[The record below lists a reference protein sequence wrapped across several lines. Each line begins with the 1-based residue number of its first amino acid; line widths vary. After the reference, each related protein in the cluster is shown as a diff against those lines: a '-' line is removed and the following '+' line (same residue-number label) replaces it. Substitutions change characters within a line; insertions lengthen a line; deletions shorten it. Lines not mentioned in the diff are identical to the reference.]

1 MNSYQNKNEY
11 EISDAS
17 RNNSNMSTRYPRY
30 PLANNPQMPMRN
42 TNYKEWLAM
51 CADNKDNEQVPIS
64 PLDQEWRTV
73 LPILFSAAASLTG
86 LISLPTFGAIS
97 AGAAI
102 AAALTSIL
110 FPSQGPDVFNELM
123 GATENL
129 LKREIET
136 YVRGRAASE
145 LLALEDQRAYFKS
158 AFDYWRLHPTDGNA
172 IATVAARFHTVNGA
186 FVTAMRLF
194 RPAGYEALLLP
205 VYAQAARLHLL
216 HLRDGVLF
224 ANEWG
229 LAKPD
234 PGDLHDQEFNAKA
247 AEYADY
253 CELTYNTELNRIKTT
268 SGKTWFDYNQYRRLM
283 TFAVLDVVAKFSIL
297 NPRIYSLALQ
307 GEILTRKI
315 YTDPVNFSPGSS
327 IADDENRYTVP
338 PSHVR
343 QLVNSRLFTNVA
355 SVQNA
360 GFIGNQNRYKN
371 IGVSDLVDG
380 PIIGQSVFEKVDA
393 DIPTNVSVFE
403 VGVNGIQN
411 DYPRNI
417 GLKKTPSNAFTN
429 NYAGSTNNLGPF
441 TTVSLPP
448 KDDKPLDH
456 TNFSHRLS
464 DIILPGNKGSSF
476 AWTHVDVDPTGNY
489 LSTTKINL
497 IPATK
502 ASKLPLSFQLRKGP
516 GFIGGD
522 LVRLG
527 NGVGISYKFNFQ
539 SSDSS
544 ANFRIRIRY
553 AGAGS
558 GASGGGQ
565 VYFKLGNYQSPDT
578 SWGHT
583 GFDSNNVKYNQ
594 FKVLEL
600 LGTAGNIT
608 ANDLEIIVWTR
619 DPGASDFYLDRL
631 ELIPMTGISTEYNEP
646 QKLETAKKAVND
658 LFTNNL

>member
-1 MNSYQNKNEY
+1 MNSYQNKNE
-11 EISDAS
+11 ILDTST
-17 RNNSNMSTRYPRY
+17 NNSNMSTLHPRY
-30 PLANNPQMPMRN
+30 PLANDPYTSMRN

-51 CADNKDNEQVPIS
+51 CADNKNNEQVPIS

-86 LISLPTFGAIS
+86 LISVPTFGAIS
-97 AGAAI
+97 AGAAL

-194 RPAGYEALLLP
+194 RPVGYEALLLP
-205 VYAQAARLHLL
+205 VYAQAAQYHLL

-224 ANEWG
+224 ADEWG
-229 LAKPD
+229 LAKD

-283 TFAVLDVVAKFSIL
+283 TVAVLDVVAKFSIL
-297 NPRIYSLALQ
+297 NPRIYRLALQ
-307 GEILTRKI
+307 EEILTRKI

-327 IADDENRYTVP
+327 IAEDENRYTVP
-338 PSHVR
+338 PSYVK
-343 QLVNSRLFTNVA
+343 QLVASTLYTNVA
-355 SVQNA
+355 SAQNA
-360 GFIGNQNRYKN
+360 GFIGNRNRYLR
-371 IGVSDLVDG
+371 IGDGEPFDG
-380 PIIGQSVFEKVDA
+380 PLIGNSVYENVIA
-393 DIPTNVSVFE
+393 GIPTDAAVYE

-411 DYPRNI
+411 DYPRSI
-417 GLKKTPSNAFTN
+417 GLRKGLATDFQNF
-429 NYAGSTNNLGPF
+429 YAGSTYNLGSL
-441 TTVSLPP
+441 TRVSVPP
-448 KDDKPLDH
+448 ANKYPLDYS
-456 TNFSHRLS
+456 NFSHRLS

-476 AWTHVDVDPTGNY
+476 AWTHFDVDPTGNY

-497 IPATK
+497 IPGTK
-502 ASKLPLSFQLRKGP
+502 SVTELQIIKGP

-522 LVRLG
+522 LVRADYL
-527 NGVGISYKFNFQ
+527 NSSKSISFQ
-539 SSDSS
+539 LSSQSPGTRTSYRVRVRYGSS
-544 ANFRIRIRY
+544 A
-553 AGAGS
+553 
-558 GASGGGQ
+558 
-565 VYFKLGNYQSPDT
+565 LGFVRFQFGDTRSEEQAISNLRLDTNNY
-578 SWGHT
+578 
-583 GFDSNNVKYNQ
+583 KYNQ
-594 FKVLEL
+594 FSVIEFFTTIENTTDSKIDIYFR
-600 LGTAGNIT
+600 GTSGGT
-608 ANDLEIIVWTR
+608 FV
-619 DPGASDFYLDRL
+619 LDRL
-631 ELIPMTGISTEYNEP
+631 ELIPMTGIPTEYNEP
-646 QKLETAKKAVND
+646 QKLETAKKAVTD
-658 LFTNNL
+658 LFTN

>member
-11 EISDAS
+11 EILDTSP
-17 RNNSNMSTRYPRY
+17 NNSTMSTLHPRY
-30 PLANNPQMPMRN
+30 PLAKDPYKPMRN

-51 CADNKDNEQVPIS
+51 CANNNQVPID
-64 PLDQEWRTV
+64 PLDNTWAGV
-73 LPILFSAAASLTG
+73 MAALFASAAAIAGLMSAVPVFSVVATG
-86 LISLPTFGAIS
+86 TAL
-97 AGAAI
+97 
-102 AAALTSIL
+102 AAALTPIL
-110 FPSQGPDVFNELM
+110 FPSNGPDVSTQLM
-123 GATENL
+123 SNTEAL
-129 LKREIET
+129 LKRELDT
-136 YVRGRAASE
+136 YVRARADSE
-145 LLALEDQRAYFKS
+145 FQALEAQREFFKS
-158 AFDYWRLHPTDGNA
+158 AFDYWKLYPTNSNA

-194 RPAGYEALLLP
+194 RTAGYEALLLP

-229 LAKPD
+229 LAKD
-234 PGDLHDQEFNAKA
+234 PGDLHDQEFNKYA

-253 CELTYNTELNRIKTT
+253 CESTYNTELNRIKTAP
-268 SGKTWFDYNQYRRLM
+268 GKTWLDYNQYRRIM
-283 TFAVLDVVAKFSIL
+283 TIAVLDIAAKFSIL
-297 NPRIYSLALQ
+297 NPRLYRLPLQ
-307 GEILTRKI
+307 EEILTRKI
-315 YTDPVNFSPGSS
+315 YTDPVNFSPGPS

-338 PSHVR
+338 LSLVT

-355 SVQNA
+355 SAQNA

-371 IGVSDLVDG
+371 IGVGDPVDG
-380 PIIGQSVFEKVDA
+380 PIIGQSVYEKVDA
-393 DIPTNVSVFE
+393 GIPTNEWVYE

-417 GLKKTPSNAFTN
+417 GLRKGSTTAFTDHL
-429 NYAGSTNNLGPF
+429 AGSQYNLGPL
-441 TTVSLPP
+441 TRVSIPT
-448 KDDKPLDH
+448 KDNAPINN
-456 TNFSHRLS
+456 TNFTHRLS

-502 ASKLPLSFQLRKGP
+502 ASKIPLSFYLRKGP

-527 NGVGISYKFNFQ
+527 SGFECSYKFNFK
-539 SSDSS
+539 SPGSS

-558 GASGGGQ
+558 GQGADGQ
-565 VYFKLGNYQSPDT
+565 VYFKLGNYTSPT
-578 SWGHT
+578 TPWGHT
-583 GFDSNNVKYNQ
+583 GFDYGNVKYNQ
-594 FKVLEL
+594 FRVLEL
-600 LGTAGNIT
+600 FGTAENIT
-608 ANDLEIIVWTR
+608 DNDLKIIVWT
-619 DPGASDFYLDRL
+619 GSSAQDFYLDRL
-631 ELIPMTGISTEYNEP
+631 ELIPMTGIPTEYNEP
-646 QKLETAKKAVND
+646 QKLETAKKAVTD
-658 LFTNNL
+658 LFTN